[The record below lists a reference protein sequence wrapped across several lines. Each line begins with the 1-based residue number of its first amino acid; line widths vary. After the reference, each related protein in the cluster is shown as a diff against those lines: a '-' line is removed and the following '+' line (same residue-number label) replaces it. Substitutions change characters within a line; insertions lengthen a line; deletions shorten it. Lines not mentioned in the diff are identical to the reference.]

1 MDWTDLTFAGAALL
15 YFLGTVLF
23 AMGMAGRRDA
33 LKHIACRLAVAGFL
47 LHTVALGLSLWAHS
61 LEELSKGHYLQILS
75 WSVLLVFFLVWW
87 KLRLEFLALTSSPL
101 ALLLL
106 LYSLPLAKV
115 RGELPET
122 LSGVFFGLHIGS
134 LFLALGFLAMA
145 FGAGIFFIHLER
157 KIKNK
162 EKLTG
167 FQKDMPALSVF
178 DKVNHVAVAV
188 GFPLF
193 TLGLATGFAW
203 AGSAWGRTVSGDP
216 KEIVSVAIWFIF
228 ALLFHQRL
236 AMGWRGRKPAL
247 LAVGVF
253 LLAVAS
259 MVVVNYFLPTHHSFQ
274 S

>member
-1 MDWTDLTFAGAALL
+1 MDWIDLTFAGAALL
-15 YFLGTVLF
+15 YFLGTALF
-23 AMGMAGRRDA
+23 AAGLVGRRDA

-47 LHTVALGLSLWAHS
+47 LHTAALGLSLWAHS
-61 LEELSKGHYLQILS
+61 LEELTMGHYLQILS

-87 KLRLEFLALTSSPL
+87 KFRLEFLALTSSPL

-106 LYSLPLAKV
+106 LYSLPLAHV
-115 RGELPET
+115 RGKLPET
-122 LSGVFFGLHIGS
+122 LSGIFFGLHIGA
-134 LFLALGFLAMA
+134 LFLALGLLAMA
-145 FGAGIFFIHLER
+145 FGAGIFFIYLER

-167 FQKDMPALSVF
+167 FQMDIPALSVF

-193 TLGLATGFAW
+193 TLGLVTGFAW

-236 AMGWRGRKPAL
+236 AVGWRGRKPAL